1 MIDEELATRIPEGW
15 KPPAWVVDRVR
26 ELERFL
32 VVRLVADA
40 DSALAMAQAEQA
52 RVYALA
58 ARTAVAEDERAGT
71 LEQEWALRSW
81 KAEIAAVT
89 NSSRQAVAGIMG
101 RSAVLT
107 EDFPLVH
114 EALAAGEVS
123 MAHARIVCE
132 AGTIVVHDDPAEQA
146 ARRELFVQVALEKAR
161 STSPGRLKD
170 FALKQAER
178 LTSSSLEQR
187 YEQAMRSRAVIVT
200 READGM
206 GALGVRHS
214 LPVLTAID
222 GRLSDM
228 ARAII
233 GARSDESDD
242 ARTFHQVRADVF
254 AELLLTG
261 ELTSC
266 AQAAGISATA
276 SVTMPALA
284 MLDARQGDGTP
295 CDTSPALLDGVT
307 PIPMS
312 VAREIAATAPAFERI
327 LTHPITGTVVEV
339 DRYRPT
345 EAMRAWL
352 RARDVHCRF
361 PGCRLPAENCDLD
374 HTIPAS
380 EGGPTSL
387 GNLADLCRWNHTVK
401 GNTAWRVR
409 QLPGG
414 VLEWTSPAGIVLR
427 DVPEPRG
434 VTFGP
439 SAPGA
444 PGLKVGGRTYRADS
458 PGSGRAPGSGQES
471 DPGSGPAGSGPAG
484 SGLAGSGPPGSGP
497 AGSEVAGS
505 SPAGSS
511 HAGLGPTGS
520 GPVGSGPPGP
530 GPDPGGES
538 GLDPGLEPPPF

>member
-1 MIDEELATRIPEGW
+1 MIDEALATRIPEGW
-15 KPPAWVVDRVR
+15 KPPAPMVERVR
-26 ELERFL
+26 ILERFL

-40 DSALAMAQAEQA
+40 DADLARAQAEQA

-58 ARTAVAEDERAGT
+58 ARTAVAEDEREGT

-114 EALAAGEVS
+114 AALAAGEVS
-123 MAHARIVCE
+123 MAHDRIVCA
-132 AGTIVVHDDPAEQA
+132 AGAIVVHDDPAEQA
-146 ARRELFVQVALEKAR
+146 ARRELFVQVVLEKAR

-170 FALKQAER
+170 FAIKQAER
-178 LTSSSLEQR
+178 LTASSLEQR
-187 YEQAMRSRAVIVT
+187 YEQAMKSRAVLVT
-200 READGM
+200 REQDGM
-206 GALGVRHS
+206 GSLGVRHS

-222 GRLSDM
+222 GRLSEM
-228 ARAII
+228 AKAII
-233 GARSDESDD
+233 SARGDDSDD
-242 ARTFHQVRADVF
+242 PRTFHQVRADAF

-266 AQAAGISATA
+266 AQAAGIVAKA
-276 SVTMPALA
+276 SVAIPVLTMLA
-284 MLDARQGDGTP
+284 DGGAADGGAGAAGAAI
-295 CDTSPALLDGVT
+295 DTTPALLDGVT

-312 VAREIAATAPAFERI
+312 VARELAAAAPVFERI

-387 GNLADLCRWNHTVK
+387 VNLADLCRWNHTVK
-401 GNTAWRVR
+401 GNTGWQMR

-414 VLEWTSPAGIVLR
+414 VIEWVSPTGIALI
-427 DVPEPRG
+427 DSPEPRG
-434 VTFGP
+434 VTFVP
-439 SAPGA
+439 SPPGE
-444 PGLKVGGRTYRADS
+444 PGLQVDGRTYRVRPPDS
-458 PGSGRAPGSGQES
+458 ETGRSREGRSREGQW
-471 DPGSGPAGSGPAG
+471 
-484 SGLAGSGPPGSGP
+484 
-497 AGSEVAGS
+497 SEGQSNEAC
-505 SPAGSS
+505 P
-511 HAGLGPTGS
+511 
-520 GPVGSGPPGP
+520 
-530 GPDPGGES
+530 
-538 GLDPGLEPPPF
+538 DPGLEPPPF